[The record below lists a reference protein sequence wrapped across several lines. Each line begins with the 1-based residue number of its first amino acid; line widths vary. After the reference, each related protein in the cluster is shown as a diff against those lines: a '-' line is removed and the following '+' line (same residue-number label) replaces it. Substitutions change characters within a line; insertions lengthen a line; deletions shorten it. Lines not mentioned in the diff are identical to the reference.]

1 LKISSNTLF
10 GQVTDWMCYLG
21 FAWGH
26 ALGGNKIIVAEP
38 TAYLRRNLKELFQGQ
53 VKAKLSIG
61 EFVDRLAKKCPVFE
75 SGKFREQVDE
85 KIGFRLP
92 NHLSTSTAFALFR
105 LEDDGYIQLIKESD
119 ADLFIL
125 PRVGNAER
133 ISHIIWTGVEP

>member
-1 LKISSNTLF
+1 
-10 GQVTDWMCYLG
+10 MCYLG

-38 TAYLRRNLKELFQGQ
+38 TAYLRRNLKGLFQGEAQ
-53 VKAKLSIG
+53 AKLSIS
-61 EFVDRLAKKCPVFE
+61 EFIDRLAEKCPLFE
-75 SGKFREQVDE
+75 TGKFREQVEE
-85 KIGFRLP
+85 KIALRLP

-105 LEDDGYIQLIKESD
+105 LQDDGYIQLKKESD

-133 ISHIIWTGVEP
+133 ISHIIWTGVQP